1 MELNSVIVKG
11 IGGFLPEKR
20 FSNDDFSESLN
31 TSHEWIYERT
41 GIEARRIAASHE
53 TTSILAVKA
62 CEVAL
67 KDAGI
72 KADEIDLI
80 ICATATPDKTFPAT
94 AVLIQHALGVSQG
107 FAFDIQAVC
116 SGFVYALTLAN
127 NFLKL
132 GQAKKALVIGADV
145 SSRIL
150 DWSDRTTCVLFGDG
164 AGAMVVEA
172 ISPKQNTQNRGI
184 LSTSLYSDGKFS
196 SLLETTGGVST
207 TGTAGT
213 ILMQGREVYRHAVEK
228 MTKGIQEAL
237 EKNNLTISD
246 IDWLVPHQA
255 NKRIMIAVAERLGIP
270 PEKLIITLGEHANT
284 FAATIPLALWE
295 TQKKNLIKEGDLIV
309 LEALGGGLTWGSV
322 VLRW

>member
-1 MELNSVIVKG
+1 MELNSVVVRG
-11 IGGFLPEKR
+11 VGGFLPEKR

-41 GIEARRIAASHE
+41 GIQARRIAQPHE
-53 TTSILAVKA
+53 TTSFLAVKA
-62 CEVAL
+62 CEEAL
-67 KDAGI
+67 KNAGI
-72 KADEIDLI
+72 KASEIDLI

-94 AVLIQHALGVSQG
+94 AVLIQHALGISQG
-107 FAFDIQAVC
+107 FAFDVQAVC

-164 AGAMVVEA
+164 AGAMLVEA
-172 ISPKQNTQNRGI
+172 LSPEKNILNRGI
-184 LSTSLYSDGKFS
+184 LSTALYSDGKSS

-237 EKNNLTISD
+237 EKNNLTVSD

-255 NKRIMIAVAERLGIP
+255 NKRIMTSVAERLGIP
-270 PEKLIITLGEHANT
+270 SEKVIITLGEHANT
-284 FAATIPLALWE
+284 IAATIPLALWE
-295 TQKKNLIKEGDLIV
+295 VQKKNLIKEGDLVV

>member
-1 MELNSVIVKG
+1 MELNSVIVRG
-11 IGGFLPEKR
+11 VGGFLPARR
-20 FSNDDFSESLN
+20 FSNYDFPESLN
-31 TSHEWIYERT
+31 TSHEWIFERT
-41 GIEARRIAASHE
+41 GIAARRIAEPHE
-53 TTSILAVKA
+53 TTSFLAIKA
-62 CEVAL
+62 CEEAL
-67 KDAGI
+67 KNAGVTP
-72 KADEIDLI
+72 DEIDLI

-107 FAFDIQAVC
+107 CGFDVQAVC
-116 SGFVYALTLAN
+116 SGFIYALTLAN

-145 SSRIL
+145 FSRLL

-172 ISPKQNTQNRGI
+172 ISPEKNPMKRGI
-184 LSTSLYSDGKFS
+184 MSTSLHSDGKFS

-228 MTKGIQEAL
+228 MTKGVLDAL
-237 EKNNLTISD
+237 ETNNLTVSD

-255 NKRIMIAVAERLGIP
+255 NQRIMVAVAERLGIDS
-270 PEKLIITLGEHANT
+270 EKVIITLGEHANT
-284 FAATIPLALWE
+284 SAATIPLALWE
-295 TQKKNLIKEGDLIV
+295 AQKKSLLKPGDLIV